1 MQTMELETLLLG
13 LERRVPQ
20 LAEDLSMLERE
31 DDGEMYGV
39 ISLQLI
45 ENELLEIQRL
55 MEKLNSTTLGHQR
68 LSTSATE
75 QVPSQHQQ
83 INTDVTLEA
92 KGKQL

>member
-1 MQTMELETLLLG
+1 MELEILLLG

-20 LAEDLSMLERE
+20 LAEDLSMLEKE

-45 ENELLEIQRL
+45 ENEMSEIQRL
-55 MEKLNSTTLGHQR
+55 MEKLNSTTQEYQR
-68 LSTSATE
+68 LSTSATK
-75 QVPSQHQQ
+75 QVPSQHRQ

>member
-1 MQTMELETLLLG
+1 MLLG

-20 LAEDLSMLERE
+20 LAEDLSMLEKE
-31 DDGEMYGV
+31 NDGEMYGV

-75 QVPSQHQQ
+75 QVPSRHQQ
-83 INTDVTLEA
+83 INTDVTSEA